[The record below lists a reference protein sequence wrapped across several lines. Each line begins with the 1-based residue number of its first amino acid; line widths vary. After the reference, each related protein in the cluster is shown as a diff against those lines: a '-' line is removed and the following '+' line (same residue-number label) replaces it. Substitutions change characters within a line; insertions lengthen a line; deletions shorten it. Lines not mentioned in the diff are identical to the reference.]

1 MAEECTTWTTLR
13 CPDCDSARFVQTFGL
28 ATRANGGTVPTPHGW
43 ECCGAGDCGAPGSD
57 CRAAPVAPAL
67 AHLRILG
74 AQLEYVALLL
84 EELCYQGSGRR
95 EDKAAYLRT
104 LKGPYEGGDHG

>member
-43 ECCGAGDCGAPGSD
+43 ECCG
-57 CRAAPVAPAL
+57 CRNTVDLGVMSAAASV
-67 AHLRILG
+67 R
-74 AQLEYVALLL
+74 QLEQEIA
-84 EELCYQGSGRR
+84 ERQAAIAARR
-95 EDKAAYLRT
+95 PLPPPSPTCAS
-104 LKGPYEGGDHG
+104 